1 MRGVPARI
9 TTVTIKLIG
18 LSGGIGSG
26 KSTVA
31 DLLRQRGIPVID
43 ADAIARQVV
52 EPGLPAYRDIVLAWP
67 SVVAVDGTIDRKTL
81 AAIVFSDPASQAHL
95 EAITHPR
102 IRDEIAV
109 QAEALGRAGHALA
122 FLEAALIVESGYYK
136 QLDGLVVVA
145 ASEAKQ
151 IERVMARDR
160 STREA
165 ALARI
170 RAQGPLE
177 EKVRAATYVIDNNGD
192 LASTQAQADAVLA
205 KILGGVAAR

>member
-1 MRGVPARI
+1 VA
-9 TTVTIKLIG
+9 IKLIG

-31 DLLRQRGIPVID
+31 DMLRQRGIPVVD
-43 ADAIARQVV
+43 ADVVARQVV
-52 EPGLPAYRDIVLAWP
+52 QPGLPANRDIALAWP
-67 SVVAVDGTIDRKTL
+67 SVVAADGSIDRKKL
-81 AAIVFSDPASQAHL
+81 AAIVFSDLASQAQL

-102 IRDEIAV
+102 IREQIAV
-109 QAEALGRAGHALA
+109 QAEALAKGGHTLA
-122 FLEAALIVESGYYK
+122 FLEAALMVESGYYK

-145 ASEAKQ
+145 AREETQ

-170 RAQGPLE
+170 HAQSPLA
-177 EKVRAATYVIDNNGD
+177 EKLRVATHVIDNDSD
-192 LASTQAQADAVLA
+192 LASTRAQVDALLA
-205 KILGGVAAR
+205 KILGA

>member
-1 MRGVPARI
+1 MSGAVAFSSAFFQPPLPCAF
-9 TTVTIKLIG
+9 
-18 LSGGIGSG
+18 LSGG
-26 KSTVA
+26 
-31 DLLRQRGIPVID
+31 P
-43 ADAIARQVV
+43 
-52 EPGLPAYRDIVLAWP
+52 P
-67 SVVAVDGTIDRKTL
+67 
-81 AAIVFSDPASQAHL
+81 
-95 EAITHPR
+95 
-102 IRDEIAV
+102 
-109 QAEALGRAGHALA
+109 
-122 FLEAALIVESGYYK
+122 
-136 QLDGLVVVA
+136 A